1 MQATAVLLRLTAL
14 DTRSCTHLIELTLK
28 FDCLVLVDLF
38 AMDLIGRGK
47 GKGLVCLAR
56 CSEDGPIYRFWA
68 RSTILPPV
76 VSGEPFCLA
85 LPSAHA
91 LVMAVR

>member
-1 MQATAVLLRLTAL
+1 MHAPF
-14 DTRSCTHLIELTLK
+14 ELTLK
-28 FDCLVLVDLF
+28 FDCLVFVDFF
-38 AMDLIGRGK
+38 AMDLIRREEGK
-47 GKGLVCLAR
+47 DLGCFAR

-68 RSTILPPV
+68 RSTIVPPV
-76 VSGEPFCLA
+76 VSGEPFGLA